1 MGCKNSTVDCALVG
15 LVFGVL
21 VQNSYLVVGLLIFG
35 DEAAD
40 VVHLIAALRVV
51 EGVVRVGDVD
61 VDEVGEKE
69 AEEGDTGQLGVH
81 VRVADLALVVVGVEH
96 EVGEALEL
104 GEVAAVHVLGP
115 GLAQA
120 VDGLGAQGHHD
131 GHERVEG
138 VELVEALGHLDEV
151 GDHLAAPV
159 DPLAVEDLLLRPEGG
174 LIEAACELHDVGRL
188 IHLLARHPL
197 AADQLV
203 RLDLLE

>member
-40 VVHLIAALRVV
+40 VVHLI
-51 EGVVRVGDVD
+51 
-61 VDEVGEKE
+61 
-69 AEEGDTGQLGVH
+69 
-81 VRVADLALVVVGVEH
+81 ALVVVGVEH

-174 LIEAACELHDVGRL
+174 LVEAARELHDVGRL
-188 IHLLARHPL
+188 VHLLARHPL